1 MRRSY
6 MANNG
11 NYPQP
16 QYQDTSRML
25 EEENEQMESELS
37 GKVKA
42 LKSLSID
49 IGVEVKEQ
57 HMLLSQMDE
66 DFESSGGLLGKT
78 MGRLRGI
85 TKAGHWKLWLYIAL
99 FAFFVFFMCW
109 VIVRFR

>member
-1 MRRSY
+1 

-11 NYPQP
+11 AYGG
-16 QYQDTSRML
+16 YQDTSQML
-25 EEENEQMESELS
+25 EEENQQLEEAMK

-49 IGVEVKEQ
+49 IGTEVREQ
-57 HMLLSQMDE
+57 NKFLSDMDS
-66 DFESSGGLLGKT
+66 DFDNSGGLLGKT
-78 MGRLRGI
+78 MNRLKGL
-85 TKAGHWKLWLYIAL
+85 TKAGHWKIWLYVAA